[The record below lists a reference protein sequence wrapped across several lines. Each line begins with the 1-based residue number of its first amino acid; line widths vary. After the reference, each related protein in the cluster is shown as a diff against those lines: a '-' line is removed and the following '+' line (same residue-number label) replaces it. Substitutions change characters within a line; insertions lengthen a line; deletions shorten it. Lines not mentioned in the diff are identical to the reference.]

1 MPPNTDFALLTYS
14 SDGIDGPTSAA
25 GAIVT
30 SAMLANAAST
40 TRTQLDAALTNHD
53 SHTALANLNALI
65 TTGPTGT
72 NVNHIAVL
80 LWQRPT

>member
-1 MPPNTDFALLTYS
+1 LALPTNVPAALLAYS

-25 GAIVT
+25 GALIT
-30 SAMLANAAST
+30 SDMLTSHNRSSLAN
-40 TRTQLDAALTNHD
+40 ALTNHD
-53 SHTALANLNALI
+53 AHTALAHLSALI

-80 LWQRPT
+80 LWQST